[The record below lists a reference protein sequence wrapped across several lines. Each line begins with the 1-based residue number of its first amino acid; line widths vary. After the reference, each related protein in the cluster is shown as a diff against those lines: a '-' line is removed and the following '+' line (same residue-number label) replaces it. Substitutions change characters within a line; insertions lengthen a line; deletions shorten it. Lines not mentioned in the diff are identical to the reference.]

1 MDLKCRQ
8 WNLSKKNYY
17 ENRKSRSRNM
27 NIKVKGYSKNRLY
40 HLETHGDVFIS
51 VHGTLEEL
59 SKTAAILRDFEIKSL
74 G

>member
-1 MDLKCRQ
+1 
-8 WNLSKKNYY
+8 
-17 ENRKSRSRNM
+17 M
-27 NIKVKGYSKNRLY
+27 NIKIKGYSKNQLY
-40 HLETHGDVFIS
+40 DLETHGDVFIS